1 MTTMLWKIILAG
13 MIAVLTWHHFRA
25 TPMLTMSGL
34 ISTESSL
41 DSKCYFTQDGSV
53 DAANILSRI
62 TASLRA
68 IYRTVLYLPLYHAVL
83 LSTQYNTEDDIIV
96 NELPKG
102 YDSLGMNVKKHGLFV
117 KLRDSTHMIESC
129 EYDNALFIAIHELAH
144 AMQKQHTCRHDKEFD
159 RIFNLLL
166 FVGKLTSVID
176 IERVN
181 KHCDVLLCI
190 DGVCN

>member
-1 MTTMLWKIILAG
+1 
-13 MIAVLTWHHFRA
+13 
-25 TPMLTMSGL
+25 MSSL
-34 ISTESSL
+34 ISTQSSL
-41 DSKCYFTQDGSV
+41 DNNYYFTHDGSI

-62 TASLRA
+62 TAALRV

-83 LSTQYNTEDDIIV
+83 LSTQYNTENDIIV
-96 NELPKG
+96 HELPEG
-102 YDSLGMNVKKHGLFV
+102 YSSLGMNVKKHGLFV
-117 KLRDSTHMIESC
+117 KLRNKTQTIDSC

-166 FVGKLTSVID
+166 YVGKLTSVID
-176 IERVN
+176 VEKVN
-181 KHCDVLLCI
+181 EHCDVLLCV